1 MSTLSL
7 KFVNIFYNLL
17 GLENNKKN
25 KKIKTWDLDQM
36 PGHQL
41 NAPGVDSKIGSLDPA
56 FF

>member
-17 GLENNKKN
+17 GLENNKK
-25 KKIKTWDLDQM
+25 KTWDLDQM

-41 NAPGVDSKIGSLDPA
+41 NAPGVHSKIGSLDPA